1 MRELIFKTAVLRGF
15 LMSIL
20 LGVVCLSNASAQNE
34 NIEITYNI
42 SSNTIYSPGDQILVN
57 LYSYS
62 YDEKTK
68 ELKSIPFNF
77 TIYKIKNVQE
87 FYSKQTSKYSI
98 DVLGSDTTNLTYQTD
113 EIDSFT
119 KKMKIENEYGYFYLN
134 EAVKLNITDK
144 GAYLVKA
151 TVGNKVAYCGFI
163 ISSLGI
169 ISKAGNN
176 SMLAYVIDRK
186 SGAPVNGAD
195 LNFFIGSKQIGKGNT
210 NDGLFYQVVNNE
222 VYDDQENK
230 TPFIIGKHG
239 EDIIIS
245 DAYLYFGYGQNRFYT
260 YTFTNQPVY

>member
-1 MRELIFKTAVLRGF
+1 
-15 LMSIL
+15 
-20 LGVVCLSNASAQNE
+20 
-34 NIEITYNI
+34 
-42 SSNTIYSPGDQILVN
+42 
-57 LYSYS
+57 
-62 YDEKTK
+62 
-68 ELKSIPFNF
+68 
-77 TIYKIKNVQE
+77 
-87 FYSKQTSKYSI
+87 
-98 DVLGSDTTNLTYQTD
+98 
-113 EIDSFT
+113 
-119 KKMKIENEYGYFYLN
+119 N
-134 EAVKLNITDK
+134 EAVKLNITEK

-222 VYDDQENK
+222 VYEDQENK

-260 YTFTNQPVY
+260 YTFTNQPVYRTESTVEFKGTIRKNQSEGYEPYSDKQVVVTIKDSRYAEVYKEILTTNDMGSFNGTYKIDKEAPLGTYYI